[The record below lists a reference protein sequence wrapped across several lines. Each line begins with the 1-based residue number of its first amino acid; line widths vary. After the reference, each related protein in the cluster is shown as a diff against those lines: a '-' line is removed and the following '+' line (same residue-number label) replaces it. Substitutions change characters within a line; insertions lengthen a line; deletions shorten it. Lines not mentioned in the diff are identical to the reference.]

1 MTEMAAQRDP
11 LLHFSAE
18 KGRGEEGKAAVNT
31 LLLRT
36 GQGCPK
42 MAQERR
48 GTSGQATV
56 QKTTAVM
63 KQTSQ
68 FAGTGLDRKILSQL
82 SEIQTIKDKLRS
94 PCSVS
99 PVGCDMPTDRG

>member
-36 GQGCPK
+36 GQGYPK
-42 MAQERR
+42 MAQDEREGNR
-48 GTSGQATV
+48 RAGNCAENHSGHETDI
-56 QKTTAVM
+56 AVCGNR
-63 KQTSQ
+63 
-68 FAGTGLDRKILSQL
+68 A
-82 SEIQTIKDKLRS
+82 
-94 PCSVS
+94 
-99 PVGCDMPTDRG
+99 